1 MLLFL
6 SPAYKEVS
14 SLQSLDTS
22 AFYGDVRTVLPP
34 PDCSGDQLDSVC
46 SAPSDYSGD
55 QLDSALLCARCWL
68 STPSVWT
75 QGAYSRV
82 VSMVTRDPG
91 GVTYVTLSRADV
103 ELRANI

>member
-34 PDCSGDQLDSVC
+34 PDC
-46 SAPSDYSGD
+46 SGD